1 MWASGQQN
9 LTIICQ
15 GSIFV
20 FTRALRVS
28 INQEDPHQPEDK
40 LPYWAFSS
48 CSSMQNC
55 TNCCLRKGI
64 MKNNRLLGF
73 ITYSDPILLTRK

>member
-1 MWASGQQN
+1 MGASGQRN

-20 FTRALRVS
+20 LTRALRVS
-28 INQEDPHQPEDK
+28 ISREDPPQPEDK

-48 CSSMQNC
+48 CYSMQNC
-55 TNCCLRKGI
+55 TNCCLRKGSI
-64 MKNNRLLGF
+64 RNNRFWGF
-73 ITYSDPILLTRK
+73 IIYSDPTLLTRK